1 MTIQEQ
7 AQYLFGSAEEVRRLA
22 YLAHNVPGYFLIS
35 SAILLFLAGLGIYK
49 KHLTY
54 AYNLLFL
61 FISVVFTGFIFLS
74 KGIENIPTITHLIF
88 AYPEISVHLIMVVVV
103 VIGTTLEI
111 LHERGIL
118 KNKLFNLAF
127 PLVLLTLGYINI
139 LHPHAP
145 VHTESDMFIHLVM
158 GTLLTLSGLFI
169 IIHRLI
175 KGTSSKVFLFLG
187 TINLVAVGIMFATY
201 KDSPIAYEYAFPQKP
216 VVGNYVD
223 VGNNGTIYI
232 YSDHVAPQDMKIKV
246 GGAVKFVQVDGSWH
260 DMASGPHPI
269 HTEYPPLNIGFLRQ
283 GETHEVIFPKAGN
296 FGFHDHIHD
305 EDAKLQG
312 KILVYD

>member
-22 YLAHNVPGYFLIS
+22 YLAHNVPGYFLIA
-35 SAILLFLAGLGIYK
+35 SAVLLFLAGLGFYRK
-49 KHLTY
+49 RLTFG
-54 AYNLLFL
+54 YNFLLL

-74 KGIENIPTITHLIF
+74 KGIQNIPTVTRLIF

-103 VIGTTLEI
+103 SIGTTLEI
-111 LHERGIL
+111 LYEKGIL
-118 KNKLFNLAF
+118 KNRLFHLSF
-127 PLVLLTLGYINI
+127 PFVLLILGYINI

-175 KGTSSKVFLFLG
+175 KGTSSKVFLCLG
-187 TINLVAVGIMFATY
+187 TLSLVAVGIMFATY

-232 YSDHVAPQDMKIKV
+232 YNDHVAPQDIKIKA
-246 GGAVKFVQVDGSWH
+246 GGTVKFVQVDGSWH
-260 DMASGPHPI
+260 DIASGPHPT

-283 GETHEVIFPKAGN
+283 GETHDVTFPKAGN

-305 EDAKLQG
+305 EDTKLQG